1 MPRQLRILLVGTDR
15 RMAETG
21 DALVGRKAF
30 SKRQSRTQ
38 RETSV
43 LPDGRVLEVTTAHS
57 GHVVPGS
64 DDVKR
69 LSEELVSDIASTV
82 YHAVLFIMGIQ
93 SNFCPAA
100 AECMMADK
108 SWKNFVKKKGV
119 IVVIGGERLGE
130 EQNKGEI
137 TVSFLDW
144 VKRKGDIFE
153 NLLREMQ
160 MRWISLNE
168 AESQDVLNKQRD
180 ELVDMIDS
188 RVLGEGHYTDLK
200 FNEAKLL
207 SLKVGKSLQDLKQE
221 VSKENAERIG
231 VTQIMQDNFDKE
243 SKEAAQRSERLEKRL
258 TDFENVCKK
267 DSEKATRDSQN
278 LDTQLLKCEEQV
290 LQEQI
295 KRKEEVQ
302 TMKEEFER
310 RFREMRNVLLILLL
324 LLLLL
329 FSLFSLL
336 WPVTSNSRRENA
348 ALNVSSLDLKLEK
361 AVKRMQDIEKHLAD
375 QMKSPKLKE
384 LNETDPNNVSKIR
397 QEMVEQFTEL
407 KERLLNDTA
416 DLTKDIRKN
425 ITGSILV
432 WDMIESLPLSL
443 PLIMVL
449 TLLLLLLTPV
459 PLPVPWA
466 SLLGASLVALQI
478 NN

>member
-1 MPRQLRILLVGTDR
+1 M
-15 RMAETG
+15 
-21 DALVGRKAF
+21 
-30 SKRQSRTQ
+30 
-38 RETSV
+38 
-43 LPDGRVLEVTTAHS
+43 
-57 GHVVPGS
+57 
-64 DDVKR
+64 
-69 LSEELVSDIASTV
+69 
-82 YHAVLFIMGIQ
+82 
-93 SNFCPAA
+93 
-100 AECMMADK
+100 
-108 SWKNFVKKKGV
+108 
-119 IVVIGGERLGE
+119 
-130 EQNKGEI
+130 
-137 TVSFLDW
+137 
-144 VKRKGDIFE
+144 
-153 NLLREMQ
+153 
-160 MRWISLNE
+160 
-168 AESQDVLNKQRD
+168 
-180 ELVDMIDS
+180 
-188 RVLGEGHYTDLK
+188 
-200 FNEAKLL
+200 L

-361 AVKRMQDIEKHLAD
+361 AVKRMQDIEKHLAY